1 MSDPR
6 QSELRER
13 DAASMKLLGG
23 FFCVLAVLV
32 LIGSIWSTGR
42 PHAMVVNIGAGT
54 LMLVVGSGMLWIG
67 TRLRRPL
74 APTAPNETNK
84 TT

>member
-1 MSDPR
+1 MSDAR
-6 QSELRER
+6 QSDLRER

-32 LIGSIWSTGR
+32 LIGSYWSMGR
-42 PHAMVVNIGAGT
+42 PHAMVVNLGAGG
-54 LMLVVGSGMLWIG
+54 LMLLVGLAMLWMG
-67 TRLRRPL
+67 VRLRRPL
-74 APTAPNETNK
+74 ASTASNGTAK